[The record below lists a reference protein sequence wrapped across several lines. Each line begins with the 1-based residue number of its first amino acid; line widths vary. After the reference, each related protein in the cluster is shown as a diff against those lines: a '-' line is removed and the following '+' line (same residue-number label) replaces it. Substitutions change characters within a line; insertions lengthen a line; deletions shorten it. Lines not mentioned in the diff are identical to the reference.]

1 MNKLKKQKE
10 IIDPTIGKRLKLR
23 RMMLGISQQELSE
36 AVNVSVKQIQK
47 YENSTSPIAGS
58 ILLVLSK
65 LLNTSIQYFVNPPKT
80 NEIANEYIFQDS
92 IDQSPI
98 IAEEGEEY
106 SLIIRDI
113 NNFEIED
120 DDMTTLIELLSA
132 RDKHDAKSKTL
143 KLTRSTLASEM

>member
-1 MNKLKKQKE
+1 
-10 IIDPTIGKRLKLR
+10 
-23 RMMLGISQQELSE
+23 MLGISQQELSE

-58 ILLVLSK
+58 VLLVFSK

-80 NEIANEYIFQDS
+80 NEIANDYLFQDHS
-92 IDQSPI
+92 GQSAI
-98 IAEEGEEY
+98 IAEDGEDY

-120 DDMTTLIELLSA
+120 EDMTTLIELLSA
-132 RDKHDAKSKTL
+132 RDKHEAKRKTL
-143 KLTRSTLASEM
+143 KFTKSTLASEI